1 MAHLEMPPTRIP
13 LLSKGIG
20 NPLKLV
26 RCHFWKLIK
35 VHNGPTSGLGAA
47 DDVAA
52 CRLLVSLSVETVAEV
67 NGGVGTTTK
76 GLEDCTGG
84 SRMGSRQARHEV

>member
-1 MAHLEMPPTRIP
+1 MTCNLAHLEMPPTRIP

-20 NPLKLV
+20 NLLKLV
-26 RCHFWKLIK
+26 HCHFWKLVK
-35 VHNGPTSGLGAA
+35 VHNGPTSGLGAT

-52 CRLLVSLSVETVAEV
+52 CWLLVSIPVETVAEV
-67 NGGVGTTTK
+67 DGGVGTTTK

-84 SRMGSRQARHEV
+84 SRLGSRQA